1 MLDFKMTQQDNR
13 DSSKR
18 MTRIAWAD
26 YAKGICIV
34 LVVMLY
40 AVEHVEGVAG
50 HAGWLD
56 AIVAFARPFRMPDF
70 FFVSGVLLTLA
81 IRRDWRTFLDRK
93 VIHFAYFYALWL
105 TILIVFG
112 SKWIAAKT
120 GWSGVGALYLKS
132 FVHPYSM
139 LWFIYLLPIF
149 FVLTKALHRV
159 PPLLVWLCAA
169 ALQVAGL
176 ETGIKV
182 IDKFTPYYVFFYSGY
197 LLAPYVLRFADA
209 VSAGPAR
216 AVVCLAL
223 WGVLNGY
230 LVFTDYA
237 LLPGISLALGLIGAA
252 VVVAVSALI
261 TKTRVFEPLGYCGR
275 NSLVVYLAFAI
286 PLAVA
291 AKLLFSSGLIKD
303 VGSIAALITLA
314 AIAGALLLNRLVRG
328 TALRFLFERPER
340 FRLERRVTRIAGTAT
355 A

>member
-1 MLDFKMTQQDNR
+1 MTQHDNR

-26 YAKGICIV
+26 YAKGICII

-56 AIVAFARPFRMPDF
+56 AVVAFARPFRMPDF

-81 IRRDWRTFLDRK
+81 IHRDWRTFLDRK
-93 VIHFAYFYALWL
+93 VVHFAYFYALWL
-105 TILIVFG
+105 TILVAFG
-112 SKWIAAKT
+112 SRWIAAKT
-120 GWSGVGALYLKS
+120 GWSGVGALYVKS

-139 LWFIYLLPIF
+139 LWFIYLLPVF
-149 FVLTKALHRV
+149 FVLTKALHRA

-169 ALQVAGL
+169 ALQIAGL

-182 IDKFTPYYVFFYSGY
+182 LDKFAPYYVFFYSGY
-197 LLAPYVLRFADA
+197 LLAPYVLRLADA
-209 VSAGPAR
+209 VSARPAR
-216 AVVCLAL
+216 AVVGIGL
-223 WGVLNGY
+223 WGVLEAY
-230 LVFTDYA
+230 LVLADYA

-252 VVVAVSALI
+252 AVVSVSALI
-261 TKTRVFEPLGYCGR
+261 AKTPVFAPLAYCGR

-303 VGSIAALITLA
+303 VGSIAALVTVA
-314 AIAGALLLNRLVRG
+314 AIAGALVLHRLVRG
-328 TALRFLFERPER
+328 TALRFLFERPARFHLARVNEQRER
-340 FRLERRVTRIAGTAT
+340 GPLPKGA
-355 A
+355 